1 MLEAVAALGV
11 SWMGWEAA
19 PWPEP
24 AQCGPARAGCSSPT
38 EGSGVSGCLQRR
50 DTIAD
55 AAETVKNAAG
65 SGGSQFL
72 APGSD

>member
-55 AAETVKNAAG
+55 AAEPREKRRRLGWLTVSSAW
-65 SGGSQFL
+65 
-72 APGSD
+72 